1 LKQGFKQLYIQGG
14 EAPQWERLN
23 IISIVPDPE
32 NPDALL
38 EIHCEE
44 FFEDKDAH

>member
-1 LKQGFKQLYIQGG
+1 LKQEFKQLYIQGG
-14 EAPQWERLN
+14 ERLN